1 MKRGTALRGAVV
13 AGVLIGLT
21 VLAACGPTTNGAQAP
36 AARPVTTV
44 TTTTQ
49 PAQPTTTV
57 NVPPPTTVTITTPKA
72 PQPVVAKFVPAEIYA
87 ATCGITKPA
96 APKAIHVS
104 CDQVLLLR
112 QATWSAWNRVHADGT
127 GQLEV
132 NDCVPDCARGKYTV
146 HPVSIHFDT
155 PAQTKCGAIWERAVF
170 TFVGKPPSGADFQYP
185 NGKPAFVYTTKPA
198 DVVSC

>member
-36 AARPVTTV
+36 AT
-44 TTTTQ
+44 
-49 PAQPTTTV
+49 QPTTTV
-57 NVPPPTTVTITTPKA
+57 SVPAPTMVAKPTITTPK
-72 PQPVVAKFVPAEIYA
+72 PPPPVVAKFVPTEIYA

-104 CDQVLLLR
+104 CDQVLLLQ
-112 QATWSAWNRVHADGT
+112 QATWSTWNRVHAEGT
-127 GQLEV
+127 GQMEI
-132 NDCVPDCARGKYTV
+132 NECVPDCARGKYTGY
-146 HPVSIHFDT
+146 PMSIHFDT
-155 PAQTKCGAIWERAVF
+155 PAQTKCGAIWERAEF
-170 TFVGKPPSGADFQYP
+170 TFIGKPPSGADFQYP